1 MFSFDAT
8 MEDVQITAVAAVKPQ
23 TQEWIWH
30 LECVDLLGGETFIV
44 DLTLDQMQLFMGLV
58 FTATGVDD
66 TLGGRHDGAVQYF
79 EELAYEVLE
88 PLFKECPLEC
98 RPFP

>member
-1 MFSFDAT
+1 MFNFDAT
-8 MEDVQITAVAAVKPQ
+8 MEDVRIVASAGNKKGP
-23 TQEWIWH
+23 WIWH
-30 LECVDLLGGETFIV
+30 VECIDAITGTSWFC

-66 TLGGRHDGAVQYF
+66 SPGGRHDGAVQYF
-79 EELAYEVLE
+79 EELAYEALE